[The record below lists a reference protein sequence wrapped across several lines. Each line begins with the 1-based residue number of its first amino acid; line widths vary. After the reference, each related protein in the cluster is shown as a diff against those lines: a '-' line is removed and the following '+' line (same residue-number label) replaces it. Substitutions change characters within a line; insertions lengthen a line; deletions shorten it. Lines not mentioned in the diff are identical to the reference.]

1 MNDKLLQE
9 VVGAAAEIAPAVLAD
24 FCDRLEKFYPGIG
37 EAGNLELLE
46 TVSQPA
52 VRERLRRLLKCWQAV
67 APTTDPAWMAAVL
80 RAAGAADENR
90 RQHQQVELVWTGPA
104 TESSHFRRT
113 DQAML
118 ELIQD
123 AKQTIELVTFAAYKV
138 PLIADALRQAAAR
151 GVEIRLILESE
162 EESAGKVAYDA
173 IHALGA
179 ALIARTKVYFWPKEC
194 RERDAAGRHGSLH
207 AKCAVA
213 DGRIAFI
220 SSANLTDYAMNLNM
234 ELGVLIRGGPIP
246 RQISDHLRLLIATD
260 VLRLVRKG

>member
-1 MNDKLLQE
+1 MNEKLLQE
-9 VVGAAAEIAPAVLAD
+9 VVSVAAEISPAVLSD

-37 EAGNLELLE
+37 EVGKFELLE

-52 VRERLRRLLKCWQAV
+52 VREKLRHLLECWQAV
-67 APTTDPAWMAAVL
+67 APTTEPEWVAAIL

-90 RQHQQVELVWTGPA
+90 RRSQQLELVWTGPA
-104 TESSHFRRT
+104 TESSNFRRT

-118 ELIQD
+118 ELIHG
-123 AKQTIELVTFAAYKV
+123 AKRTIELVTFAAYKV
-138 PLIADALRQAAAR
+138 PVIADALRNAAVR
-151 GVEIRLILESE
+151 GVDIRLILESE

-179 ALIARTKVYFWPKEC
+179 ALISRTKVYFWPMVC
-194 RERDAAGRHGSLH
+194 RERDTAGHYGSLH

-213 DGRIAFI
+213 DGRMAFI

-246 RQISDHLRLLIATD
+246 RQISEHLRILIATD
-260 VLRLVRKG
+260 VLRLVRDE